1 MSQTQPPREAYI
13 IRHGETEWNVLKR
26 WQGHYDC
33 VLNDEGRRQARRLAK
48 YMRLNHA
55 LHHVYSSD
63 LSRAL
68 DTANAIAEPYQVKP
82 IIDLRLRE
90 THVGVFQG
98 YTGDELLTL
107 YPEELTLFRSGSMD
121 FIIPTGE
128 SRLQVQARAH
138 EAFFEIMANTEGNV
152 AFVSHGGWINVL
164 LRKLFREFD
173 EQGGAH
179 ILNTSITTLIEDD
192 GSWRLGSLNRTPHL

>member
-1 MSQTQPPREAYI
+1 MSDTHPPREAYI
-13 IRHGETEWNVLKR
+13 IRHGETEWNVQKR

-33 VLNDEGRRQARRLAK
+33 ALNDEGRRQAKRLAK

-55 LHHVYSSD
+55 LSHIYSSD

-68 DTANAIAEPYQVKP
+68 DTAKAIADAYGLEPV
-82 IIDLRLRE
+82 IDLRLRE

-98 YTGDELLTL
+98 YTGDELVNL
-107 YPEELTLFRSGSMD
+107 YPEELMRFRTGSMD

-138 EAFFEIMANTEGNV
+138 EAFFEVMANTEGNV
-152 AFVSHGGWINVL
+152 AFVSHGGWINLL
-164 LRKLFREFD
+164 LRKLFSDFD
-173 EQGGAH
+173 THGGVY
-179 ILNTSITTLIEDD
+179 ISNTSITTLVEDD
-192 GSWRLGSLNRTPHL
+192 GSWRLGSVSVTPHL